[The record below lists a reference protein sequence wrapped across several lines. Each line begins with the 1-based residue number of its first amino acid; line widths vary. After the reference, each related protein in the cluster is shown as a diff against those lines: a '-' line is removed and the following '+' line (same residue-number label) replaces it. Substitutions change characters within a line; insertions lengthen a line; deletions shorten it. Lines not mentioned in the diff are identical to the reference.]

1 MSAITLGARTTPELK
16 PEEKKQREM
25 KQVAEGLE
33 AHFTRQILAEFHM
46 DKGAW
51 TGGGMAGET
60 FAGMLQESLADTIAK
75 AGGLGLGKTIAKA
88 LEASATGSGEGSEK
102 KKIPAE
108 ASSDRAAK
116 ALESMGMPGKAP
128 VPLKPPLQRSIQR
141 YGGGYED

>member
-33 AHFTRQILAEFHM
+33 SHFTRQILAEFHM

-75 AGGLGLGKTIAKA
+75 AGGLGLGKTIVKA
-88 LEASATGSGEGSEK
+88 LENQKGEGSEK

-108 ASSDRAAK
+108 ATSDRATK
-116 ALESMGMPGKAP
+116 ALESMGMPGKTP
-128 VPLKPPLQRSIQR
+128 TPLKPPLQRSIQR